1 MTGGGLMRKSSWIL
15 LCLLFVSSWMNAQDQ
30 IPQMA
35 KTESL
40 SSTVDSLK
48 RYGYI
53 AEPVALTDF
62 PLPANF
68 RNIHENVVLDPND
81 ILAPFWQKL
90 AESTSLS
97 ATDSVRIVHVG
108 DSHVRGHVFP
118 LTAGEVLHQAFDRL
132 SYVDDGINGATSLT
146 FSTPERIRE
155 IVKMQPDLLI
165 ISFGTNESH
174 GKGYNENRH
183 YAQMTDFLLMLR
195 SSLPDTPIL
204 LTTPPGSYERGG
216 TRRRRTYTINPR
228 TKLAVQNI
236 LKFADEHQLAVW
248 NLYEIFGGAER
259 ACLNWNGA
267 GLMRPDHI
275 HYLPEGYAL
284 QGQWL
289 SQAIVKAYN
298 AYVES
303 N

>member
-1 MTGGGLMRKSSWIL
+1 MRKSNWIL

-62 PLPANF
+62 PLPTNF

-81 ILAPFWQKL
+81 VLAPFWQKL

-146 FSTPERIRE
+146 FSPPESIRE

-204 LTTPPGSYERGG
+204 LTTPPGSYER
-216 TRRRRTYTINPR
+216 
-228 TKLAVQNI
+228 
-236 LKFADEHQLAVW
+236 
-248 NLYEIFGGAER
+248 
-259 ACLNWNGA
+259 
-267 GLMRPDHI
+267 
-275 HYLPEGYAL
+275 
-284 QGQWL
+284 
-289 SQAIVKAYN
+289 
-298 AYVES
+298 
-303 N
+303 